1 MDRHEVQRKLRIG
14 IEQNSPH
21 RLFQLQRSSGIR
33 TAEKAATIVIIG
45 EEIIPDEWRTAQDLG
60 QPSERVQIQRL
71 GNDLRTRP
79 KDVDVRMK
87 TQTECF
93 QIPLTSVTCSNH
105 PCAIGR
111 WAHQKATQRACASP
125 GVHLIDPGSLSG
137 RQRAPA
143 SQIFGAHRVWDVIE
157 QDAKV
162 VDAIVQQLRQ
172 ATLNGSHVGG
182 IRIRDIQ
189 SRTAG
194 IDKTQ
199 TALPASGH
207 CLPDLHKP
215 KIIVRLPPDGSLMQ
229 IILGTIKVGI
239 KAAANHPIPK
249 LGSLGRGPRR
259 AIETLDHAG

>member
-21 RLFQLQRSSGIR
+21 RLFQLQGSSGIR

-45 EEIIPDEWRTAQDLG
+45 EEIVPDEWRTAQDLG

-79 KDVDVRMK
+79 KNVDVRMK

-111 WAHQKATQRACASP
+111 WAHQKATLRACASP

-157 QDAKV
+157 QDANV
-162 VDAIVQQLRQ
+162 AHAGVQQLGQ
-172 ATLNGSHVGG
+172 AALDRSHVGG
-182 IRIRDIQ
+182 IRISDIQ

-194 IDKTQ
+194 IDETQ
-199 TALPASGH
+199 TALPACGH
-207 CLPDLHKP
+207 CFSDLH
-215 KIIVRLPPDGSLMQ
+215 
-229 IILGTIKVGI
+229 
-239 KAAANHPIPK
+239 
-249 LGSLGRGPRR
+249 
-259 AIETLDHAG
+259 